1 MWLQNTFVDKI
12 MLKNKRAELE
22 AIKLNLASGDTNI
35 PSELENLMIIEAKEK
50 IRAYYDNKE
59 GAKDLFLKMKT
70 SKDKSKSILELTAFD
85 KKVKLNEMTY
95 TWEFTRSIPMILHF
109 FETFFYILISN
120 SQYIIYFCMIFS
132 MY

>member
-1 MWLQNTFVDKI
+1 

-22 AIKLNLASGDTNI
+22 DIKLNLASGDTSI

-70 SKDKSKSILELTAFD
+70 SKDKSKSILELT
-85 KKVKLNEMTY
+85 
-95 TWEFTRSIPMILHF
+95 
-109 FETFFYILISN
+109 
-120 SQYIIYFCMIFS
+120 
-132 MY
+132 